1 MPLPSW
7 ILPGLLVG
15 LVILIST
22 SLVACLLVPIT
33 IIILRELSERSER
46 IAPLTTQA
54 GISYLLGVL
63 APVTITIF
71 SPLAQA

>member
-63 APVTITIF
+63 APLTITIF
-71 SPLAQA
+71 SPLA